1 MSKEIPQAMLDMV
14 DYLNKC
20 TKAYDEGN
28 PIITDQQWDKLY
40 FELEAFEKRI
50 GVAAPNSPTQS
61 IHYDVVNELEKIEH
75 NHPMLSLP
83 KTK

>member
-28 PIITDQQWDKLY
+28 PIITDQQWYKLY
-40 FELEAFEKRI
+40 FELEAFEKRT
-50 GVAAPNSPTQS
+50 GVVAPNSPT
-61 IHYDVVNELEKIEH
+61 
-75 NHPMLSLP
+75 
-83 KTK
+83 

>member
-1 MSKEIPQAMLDMV
+1 MKKYIPQAMLDMI

-28 PIITDQQWDKLY
+28 PIITDEQWDKLY

-50 GVAAPNSPTQS
+50 GVAAPHSPT
-61 IHYDVVNELEKIEH
+61 
-75 NHPMLSLP
+75 
-83 KTK
+83 